1 MLLLRCGAEQ
11 SSLNHMSIPNANY
24 IPVDD
29 AMLRFE
35 NHLLSHDRV
44 ILSAKFGDG
53 KTFFLNKFKEK
64 CKEEENSPFEFITLY
79 PVNYQVLENKDIFE
93 LIKHDVLLQMLQAGM
108 IDVNYEVTD
117 RMAFEFYVQSHF
129 VSVGESFLSM
139 LTACGAD
146 DGVTK
151 TLFAAF
157 KSASWLKSLKKQV
170 DGVKKEVDQTE
181 LLDKYLALF
190 DEKSVYEND
199 IITKIIRDNIESY
212 QNKNGKRVVLVIE
225 DMDRLDPAHLFR
237 IMNVFS
243 AHMDYGYRSMQPV
256 NNTLVGNK
264 FGVSNVVF
272 VMHEKNTEAIFH
284 HFYGE
289 GADYEGYMSKFYNKD
304 IFRFSLAEEKEKY
317 ALSLIVQ
324 ETGLGEEKVK
334 EFFTSDFLAVKTM
347 RQIIFALDKV
357 EEQFQSLEVKPGVK
371 AHPQLLKLFVIAKR
385 LGVDDDKIISIVV
398 KHFKALDR
406 FYIDR
411 LLPLVVRNPKTRAFE
426 QVYVESSRYDDCYIS
441 VRDIRND
448 GMCEPSMTS
457 AFGETGGEQ
466 DLKRRAANVLS
477 WLGY

>member
-1 MLLLRCGAEQ
+1 MIK
-11 SSLNHMSIPNANY
+11 SDDNY

-53 KTFFLNKFKEK
+53 KTFFLDKFKEK
-64 CKEEENSPFEFITLY
+64 CKENESSPFEFITLY

-108 IDVNYEVTD
+108 IDVNYNVTA

-212 QNKNGKRVVLVIE
+212 QKKNGKRVVLVIE

-243 AHMDYGYRSMQPV
+243 AQMDYGYRSMQPV
-256 NNTLVGNK
+256 DDTLVGNK
-264 FGVSNVVF
+264 FGVGNVVF

-317 ALSLIVQ
+317 ALGLISH
-324 ETGLGEEKVK
+324 ETGLSEDRVK
-334 EFFTSDFLAVKTM
+334 EYFDKEFLTDITIRRIV
-347 RQIIFALDKV
+347 FALDKV
-357 EEQFQSLEVKPGVK
+357 EEQFQSLEIKEGIKPN
-371 AHPQLLKLFVIAKR
+371 PQILSLIVIAKR
-385 LGVDDDKIISIVV
+385 LGVGDDKIISIVV

-411 LLPLVVRNPKTRAFE
+411 LLPLVARNPQTE
-426 QVYVESSRYDDCYIS
+426 ECEPVYVEDHQHGDSYFEVS
-441 VRDIRND
+441 DIRDD
-448 GMCEPSMTS
+448 GICNSTMRTAYAITDGDREMKQRT
-457 AFGETGGEQ
+457 TNM
-466 DLKRRAANVLS
+466 LRL
-477 WLGY
+477 LGY